1 VGIWDFSIGV
11 VESDERAVAVSLVV
25 DESVWTAEVETDRL
39 ANPPK
44 WRNEGGSNAWAI
56 ILALVAVVVAGG
68 LFWISSNNEWFK
80 DSAPLQATLNQ
91 VAGLIIATGLLSV
104 GWELVGKRH
113 FAAEVLAKA
122 QLSAEVVDAGIL
134 RITDQYLD
142 DIEWSE
148 LFDGVS
154 KLDIAVAYGRTWRN
168 THAERLR
175 AVSRRKGTRIRVFLP
190 DPEDAM
196 TMQVLAHRF
205 DMTVSE
211 LQATVR
217 EAIRDFS
224 NFKQQD
230 GGDVKVYVRSGDAV
244 FSCYRFDG
252 RAVLTMYSHGKKR
265 RTSVPTLVVRNG
277 KLYQFVYDE
286 LSAIETQSRQVFPP
300 EGQRGD

>member
-1 VGIWDFSIGV
+1 V
-11 VESDERAVAVSLVV
+11 R
-25 DESVWTAEVETDRL
+25 TAERKADRL
-39 ANPPK
+39 AKRP
-44 WRNEGGSNAWAI
+44 WRNEAGSNAGAI
-56 ILALVAVVVAGG
+56 ILGLVSVVVAGG
-68 LFWISSNNEWFK
+68 LFWVSSNNEWFK
-80 DSAPLQATLNQ
+80 DAAPLQVTLNQ
-91 VAGLIIATGLLSV
+91 IAGLIIATGLLSV

-113 FAAEVLAKA
+113 FAAEVLANA

-175 AVSRRKGTRIRVFLP
+175 AVSRREGTRIRVFLP
-190 DPEDAM
+190 DPDDAM
-196 TMQVLAHRF
+196 TMQVLANRF
-205 DMTVSE
+205 NMMVPD

-217 EAIRDFS
+217 EAVRDFS
-224 NFKQQD
+224 GLKHED
-230 GGDVKVYVRSGDAV
+230 GGDLEVFVRPGDAV

-286 LSAIETQSRQVFPP
+286 LEAIESQSRRVFPLA
-300 EGQRGD
+300 GQ